1 MVDLVVELYGTRIGT
16 LKGDWRTFD
25 LEFESGAVRTFGIDS
40 PILSVAVPLALVP
53 TRAHKQKRRNIF
65 QELLPEGRMLK
76 RLAQEA
82 SVPESDTIRLLRR
95 YGRDVAGAL
104 QIWDPDEP
112 GEPRQPR
119 LEPLDGAGVAEL
131 LENVQVHPLG
141 NKPPGGKSSLAG
153 VQDKIVLAHTAD
165 GWNRALDGYPST
177 HILKPVPEGLP
188 TIIYDEEYGARLA
201 RAVGLIPYRTWIQEF
216 AGVPALVIERYDRS
230 PDAPQKR
237 LHQEDFNQA
246 LGASG
251 AEKYQRY
258 GGNVSLARIARLL
271 EQHTGPESREALLR
285 MVVLAAALGNLDM
298 HAKNISLLH
307 SEEGSVQLA
316 PAYDFVPQAHQ
327 RNDGE
332 MALAIAG
339 EYRFTGITRAHLIAE
354 ALSWGLAEVEPI
366 IDEVLGTVLETVR
379 REDPHPRAYPRLTA
393 DIARFTQNLLEGRA
407 AGLPTGDQQ

>member
-1 MVDLVVELYGTRIGT
+1 MADLVVELYGTRIGT
-16 LKGDWRTFD
+16 LEGDWRTFD
-25 LEFESGAVRTFGIDS
+25 LQFEPGAVRTFGIDS
-40 PILSVAVPLALVP
+40 PILSVAVPLAVVP
-53 TRAHKQKRRNIF
+53 TRAHKQKRRNFF

-82 SVPESDTIRLLRR
+82 NVPESDTIGLLRR

-104 QIWDPDEP
+104 QIWDPDVP

-119 LEPLDGAGVAEL
+119 LEPLDEAGVAEL
-131 LENVQVHPLG
+131 LENVQDFPLG
-141 NKPPGGKSSLAG
+141 NKPRGGKSSLAG

-165 GWNRALDGYPST
+165 GWNRALDGYPSS

-188 TIIYDEEYGARLA
+188 TVIYDEEYGARLA

-230 PDAPQKR
+230 PDAPQAR

-251 AEKYQRY
+251 DEKYQRY
-258 GGNVSLARIARLL
+258 GGKASLARIARLL

-285 MVVLAAALGNLDM
+285 MVVLAAAVGNLDM

-307 SEEGSVQLA
+307 LEGGTVELA

-332 MALAIAG
+332 MALAVAG
-339 EYRFTGITRAHLIAE
+339 EYRHAHVTRSHLVEE
-354 ALSWGLAEVEPI
+354 ALSWGLADTESI
-366 IDEVLGTVLETVR
+366 IDEVLNTVLETVR
-379 REDPHPRAYPRLTA
+379 REDPHHRAHPRLTA
-393 DIARFTQNLLEGRA
+393 DVSWFTQNLLEGRA
-407 AGLPTGDQQ
+407 AGLPTGEQQ